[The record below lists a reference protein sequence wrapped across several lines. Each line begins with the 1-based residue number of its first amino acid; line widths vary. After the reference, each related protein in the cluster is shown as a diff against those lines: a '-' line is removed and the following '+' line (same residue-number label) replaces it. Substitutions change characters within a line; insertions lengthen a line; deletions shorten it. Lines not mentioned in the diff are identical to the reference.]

1 MNASFHWVS
10 LTLFI
15 SCEWLYIIYCNNSDK
30 WFDQKLWYFYLNDIK
45 IGDDSKFR
53 SIMTIII
60 CSNMKIVMHFL
71 ISIFWYK
78 MSIAHRN
85 LRSSDVSRKQI
96 WMSKIEEHNFL
107 RETRRFVNLKDVR
120 EFQIYHINQILCTI

>member
-15 SCEWLYIIYCNNSDK
+15 SCEWLYIIYCNNSDR
-30 WFDQKLWYFYLNDIK
+30 FDQKLWYFYLNAIK

-120 EFQIYHINQILCTI
+120 EFQIYDINQILCTL

>member
-15 SCEWLYIIYCNNSDK
+15 SCEWLYIIYCNNSDR
-30 WFDQKLWYFYLNDIK
+30 FDQKLWYFYLNAIK

-107 RETRRFVNLKDVR
+107 RETRRFLNLKDVR
-120 EFQIYHINQILCTI
+120 EFQIYDINQILCTL